1 MKTIYIS
8 KGFFGNYEF
17 RATSDNVI
25 VNLQERKVQQ
35 NKWKT
40 IETMSKAEFDKQAD
54 YMDIY
59 NPYNR
64 NPAHINNIVKRIKE
78 KTT

>member
-1 MKTIYIS
+1 M
-8 KGFFGNYEF
+8 
-17 RATSDNVI
+17 
-25 VNLQERKVQQ
+25 QQ